1 MKNPISVGVWD
12 YGMGTD
18 RYVGDGYKE
27 RLGFLD
33 RVKRIGALHGVSG
46 IEITYPN
53 DVNENNWAQ
62 VKPVLQEYGLAI
74 AGMGVEL
81 VCDKEWKDGSLSS
94 ANSVQR
100 QKAIDLVKSA
110 MDFAHSI
117 GVAVIS
123 LWMGQ
128 DGFDYVFQNDYAAG
142 YARLIDALRVCAQHD
157 PSIKLGI
164 EYKTSEP
171 KMSCMMKNAGMAL
184 AAAQA
189 TGCAN
194 VGVTLDVGHA
204 FNAGENPAESAAIL
218 MHEKRLF
225 HLHLNDNYRI
235 ADDDMPVGSVHW
247 PQYFELLYWLDR
259 LGYDGWFSL
268 DLYPYRDCPDA
279 ACRASIAF
287 IEGASRFVTERL
299 PETFAGD
306 VNRTPGSI
314 LEELMSRFFAAEGG
328 RV

>member
-1 MKNPISVGVWD
+1 MNKISVGVWD

-18 RYVGDGYKE
+18 RYVGDGYKP
-27 RLGFLD
+27 RMAFLD
-33 RVKRIGALHGVSG
+33 RVRRIGALHGVSG

-53 DVNENNWAQ
+53 DISEANWAQ
-62 VKPVLQEYGLAI
+62 AEPVLRECGLSI

-94 ANSVQR
+94 ANAAQR
-100 QKAIDLVKSA
+100 EKAMGLVMRA

-117 GVAVIS
+117 GVSVVS

-128 DGFDYVFQNDYAAG
+128 DGFDYVFQTDYAAA
-142 YARLIDALRVCAQHD
+142 YVRMVDALRTCAEHD

-194 VGVTLDVGHA
+194 VGVTMDVGHA

-218 MHEKRLF
+218 LHEKRLF

-268 DLYPYRDCPDA
+268 DIYPYRDDPDA

-287 IEGASRFVTERL
+287 IEGAGRFVRERL
-299 PETFAGD
+299 PKRF
-306 VNRTPGSI
+306 VNEQGGAPGAI
-314 LEELMSRFFAAEGG
+314 LEELTTRFFAQTGG
-328 RV
+328 LS